1 MFVNRENELK
11 KLTNLFALKKASIVV
26 CKGRRRIGK
35 SRLIEEFGK
44 SAKHYIEIQGL
55 APHDGITKKD
65 QLSEFSRQLSKNTN
79 LPYLELSSWPQAFSL
94 LNSTIGNQKTI
105 VLLDEISWLAIGDKK
120 FAGQLKIS
128 WDTELKKHEQLVLV
142 LCGSV
147 SSWIDQNILKN
158 TGFRGRVSMSLA
170 IEELNLNHCNLFWT
184 KKKAN
189 VVDMEKLKILSVTG
203 GIPKYLEEIDM
214 KCSAEENI
222 KRLCFQKEG
231 YLFNEF
237 NEIFEDSFKNR
248 ASTYQKIVEKLS
260 EGSFTAKEIS
270 SHLEWKNGGSVSK
283 YLSDLTDSG
292 FIQKH
297 IMYSPGK
304 KTPLRMIK
312 YRLKDNYLRFYLKYI
327 QPNRGKIEN
336 DIYEPIELEHL
347 PEWHIIMGFQFEN
360 LVLNNIKTVCKA
372 IGINL
377 STIKS
382 AAPFFQKKTKMKAAC
397 QIDLLIETKYALY
410 VCEIKFRKQIKNEV
424 ISQAAKK
431 IASLKPPKQFTIR
444 PVLIY
449 AGSISPNIIE
459 EDFFTH
465 IIDFGQLL
473 C

>member
-1 MFVNRENELK
+1 MFINRENELK
-11 KLTNLFALKKASIVV
+11 KLNSLFALKKASIVV

-55 APHDGITKKD
+55 SPYDGITKKD
-65 QLSEFSRQLSKNTN
+65 QLSEFSRQLSKSTN
-79 LPYLELSSWPQAFSL
+79 LPYLELSSWSQAFSL
-94 LNSTIGNQKTI
+94 LNSTIGKQKTI
-105 VLLDEISWLAIGDKK
+105 VLLDEISWLAVGDKK
-120 FAGQLKIS
+120 FAGQLKIA
-128 WDTELKKHEQLVLV
+128 WDTELKKHKQFVLV

-158 TGFRGRVSMSLA
+158 TGFLGRVSMTFT
-170 IEELNLNHCNLFWT
+170 IEELSLNHCNKFWT
-184 KKKAN
+184 KTAN
-189 VVDMEKLKILSVTG
+189 VSDMEKLKILSVTG
-203 GIPKYLEEIDM
+203 GVPKYLEEIDI
-214 KCSAEENI
+214 KQSAEENI

-260 EGSFTAKEIS
+260 EGYFTAKEIS
-270 SHLEWKNGGSVSK
+270 SHLDWKNGGSVSK
-283 YLSDLTDSG
+283 YLTDLTYSG
-292 FIQKH
+292 FIQKC

-336 DIYEPIELEHL
+336 DIYEQIAVEHL
-347 PEWHIIMGFQFEN
+347 PEWNTIMGFQFEN
-360 LVLNNIKTVCKA
+360 LVLNNMKTVCKA

-382 AAPFFQKKTKMKAAC
+382 AAPFFQKQTKMKAAC

-410 VCEIKFRKQIKNEV
+410 VCEIKFRKHIKKEV
-424 ISQAAKK
+424 INQVAKK
-431 IASLKPPKQFTIR
+431 IVSLKPPKHFTIR

-449 AGSISPNIIE
+449 AGSIEPTIIE

-465 IIDFGQLL
+465 IIYFGQLL
-473 C
+473 